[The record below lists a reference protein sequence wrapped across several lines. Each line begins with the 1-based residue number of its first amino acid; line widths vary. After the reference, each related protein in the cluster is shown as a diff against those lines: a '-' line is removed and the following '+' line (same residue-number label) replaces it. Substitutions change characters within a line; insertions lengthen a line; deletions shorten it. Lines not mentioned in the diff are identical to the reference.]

1 MTTDKKPYTE
11 ILTTEP
17 DLDIM
22 AKIVNII
29 SRIKEEILDG
39 ESGLGDGHVKRY
51 VYDTIDLSTQVFP
64 APPLAEFGLDCI
76 DYWLSRTN
84 TELKDGTGGVK
95 HRKLPL
101 PRDIPDDHTIVG
113 IKDDKEVICGR
124 ETSDYCMK
132 WFNRIDVNRKVAI
145 NGMFYVSTNA
155 ERIAAMLKERYQ
167 DDPVKSRVIRTKN
180 FRIKTDVDQWICDM
194 CMEIYSI
201 KDAGSIPIFSSYG
214 DSLQKEI
221 KLNLIVQFASDSDHM
236 ISAKCEY
243 PDGASF
249 TLFENCHPEPD
260 DFRETT
266 ENPKL

>member
-76 DYWLSRTN
+76 DYWISRSN
-84 TELKDGTGGVK
+84 TELNDGTGGAK
-95 HRKLPL
+95 YRKLPL
-101 PRDIPDDHTIVG
+101 PGDIPDDHTIVG

-124 ETSDYCMK
+124 ETSDYCME

-145 NGMFYVSTNA
+145 NGMFYFSTNA

-167 DDPVKSRVIRTKN
+167 DDPVKSRLIRAED
-180 FRIKTDVDQWICDM
+180 FRIKTDIDQWTCDM
-194 CMEIYSI
+194 YMELLS
-201 KDAGSIPIFSSYG
+201 KYG
-214 DSLQKEI
+214 DNLREEI
-221 KLNLIVQFASDSDHM
+221 KLDLTVQFAPASDHM
-236 ISAKCEY
+236 ISATCEY

-249 TLFENCHPEPD
+249 TLFENRYPEPD
-260 DFRETT
+260 DFGAINESAR
-266 ENPKL
+266 P